1 MEEEQTVVHID
12 LCDGGTRLAIGRH
25 VRQLVVL
32 PEGLADVGGS
42 HTAGNVVFLAHDV
55 FPNAVNGVDISRVA
69 RQGSHIRHTRIHV
82 AGADGVP
89 NCLILLNHRLV
100 SLAVFILTRGISAFV
115 EEKLRLIEVLLVAGN
130 QV

>member
-12 LCDGGTRLAIGRH
+12 LCNSSTRLAVGRH

-32 PEGLADVGGS
+32 PEGFADVGGS
-42 HTAGNVVFLAHDV
+42 HTTSNVVFLAHDV
-55 FPNAVNGVDISRVA
+55 FPNAVNGMDISRVA

-89 NCLILLNHRLV
+89 HSLVLLNHRLV
-100 SLAVFILTRGISAFV
+100 RLAVFILSRGISAFV
-115 EEKLRLIEVLLVAGN
+115 EEELRLVEVLLVARN
-130 QV
+130 QI